1 LKNLESAEYNEY
13 GMPSIAGPGAARGMD
28 SSQMELFGGRK
39 GSPGD
44 EEVLEEIRKADVD
57 RWSPMDALLHLAA
70 WKERLSKGKR

>member
-1 LKNLESAEYNEY
+1 
-13 GMPSIAGPGAARGMD
+13 
-28 SSQMELFGGRK
+28 LFGGRK
-39 GSPGD
+39 GLPGD